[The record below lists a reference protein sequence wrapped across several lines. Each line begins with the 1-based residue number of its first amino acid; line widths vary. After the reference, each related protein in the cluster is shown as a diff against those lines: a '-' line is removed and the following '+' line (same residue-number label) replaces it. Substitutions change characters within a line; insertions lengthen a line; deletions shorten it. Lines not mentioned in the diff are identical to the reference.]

1 MAAFI
6 RGRASWQRA
15 VGESLDSWRE
25 RVRRQW
31 VTYVGPLPDKV
42 RRRSRMMPYLTV
54 ELLKQHASELD
65 YLDELLGVPLW
76 TPRGRVRQNGAFR
89 EQIYVSPVENSY
101 EEFVA
106 EVERRMSDPNIIQVI
121 VRYHYPEG
129 AMVHRTV
136 SRLPGR
142 PEPGKQIDRWEE
154 RRTDLISDAIIEEAD
169 LDTRWMKVG
178 WRVQRQAGAAGSKD
192 YKVSMTNLYTM
203 RDYKCADG
211 DCVFACVRAV
221 ADKTMKKNKTIRR
234 ELELGDGAVSFQDLE
249 KVARY
254 FKVGIKVYIEA
265 TDVVESFD
273 DETMNRFT
281 GTHAHRCVW
290 TVEPREGEK
299 LVNLYYAPGHFSHI
313 TEFKEIPATSYCQ
326 ATGDY
331 KAHYTINQLKERLRE
346 QGRTYINPGKQE
358 KVRTEYNTRV
368 LVFDFETVW
377 DTERG
382 DELRAYAVAWYDFD
396 PSVDEISSKLEP
408 EVKYSFGLDQC
419 VRDLLEYIADAPSDM
434 KYVLA
439 GFNSSR
445 FDNYPLARA
454 AQGLEMLTRVFAT
467 GNTLRGIWMGRHE
480 ALDISRLCPGAS
492 LKQRCMDFKTDPV
505 KVDGFDHTVVQE
517 EFLKGSLEQWAAENR
532 EKLEHYVK
540 CDVLSTASL
549 FVKLSGALKELI
561 DVDVLK
567 GEALTIGGAAWTAY
581 ERSAKKEGR
590 VKFPAPTEEID
601 AFFRK
606 AIVGG
611 RVQNF
616 KKSGHTIRGKLRM
629 IDVASL
635 YPTVM
640 YGKNAHLMPPALKYG
655 RFPKGAPTATDV
667 YMPGKIGFYNVRV
680 KRQPARN
687 VLPRRLDDGRLDWR
701 YRGEFDAIASQCSIE
716 LIRQHGGEVEVGSGY
731 YFPGEDDKAFHTF
744 LEPIFAAKDEE
755 DRLAAAKDPLANA
768 SRRNI
773 AKLLMNSL
781 SGKTAQR
788 NFDERVVLATGSAKQ
803 LSEEA
808 KMRDGIATWIPLCGE
823 TCILVGLKPLEKVYN
838 QRTAKPSYM
847 AALIYEY
854 SRAYMYELLLSKYD
868 VQYMDTDSAVMTVEE
883 YDRFRGDYPELDFKG
898 EKRPKQLGDLEEELG
913 HPEDATAILL
923 GPKEYLIY
931 NHSKKDAKAR
941 LKGVNLGRDRLLADE
956 VLPQG
961 TLALHRLHE
970 TLPLATP
977 LGLFEALAAG
987 RKQRLLCSQIQRSL
1001 VSRDG
1006 GLFSLRQRYLVKTLE
1021 PRTTHDSE
1029 VPAMRSEVYRTRVEP

>member
-1 MAAFI
+1 MTAFVK
-6 RGRASWQRA
+6 GRASWQRA
-15 VGESLDSWRE
+15 DGESLDSWRD

-31 VTYVGPLPDKV
+31 VTYVGQLPDKV
-42 RRRSRMMPYLTV
+42 RRRSRMTPYLTAAV
-54 ELLKQHASELD
+54 LKDHASALD
-65 YLDELLGVPLW
+65 MLDELLGVPMW
-76 TPRGRVRQNGAFR
+76 SPRGRARQNGAFR
-89 EQIYVSPVENSY
+89 EQIYVSAVEPSY
-101 EEFVA
+101 EEFVG
-106 EVERRMSDPNIIQVI
+106 EVGKRMADPNIIQVI

-136 SRLPGR
+136 SKLPGR
-142 PEPGKQIDRWEE
+142 PEPSKQIARWEE
-154 RRTDLISDAIIEEAD
+154 RRTDLISDAIIDEAD
-169 LDTRWMKVG
+169 LDTRWVKVG
-178 WRVQRQAGAAGSKD
+178 WRVQRQAGASASSS

-221 ADKTMKKNKTIRR
+221 APKIMKKNKTIRR
-234 ELELGDGAVSFQDLE
+234 ELGLRDGAVSFQDLE
-249 KVARY
+249 AVARY
-254 FKVGIKVYIEA
+254 FSVGIKVFIEA
-265 TDVVESFD
+265 TDVVEAFS
-273 DETMNRFT
+273 DETENRFV
-281 GTHAHRCVW
+281 GSHAHRCVW
-290 TVEPREGEK
+290 TVEPREGEPTA
-299 LVNLYYAPGHFSHI
+299 NLYYAPGHFSHI
-313 TEFKEIPATSYCQ
+313 TEFKDIPSTAYC
-326 ATGDY
+326 AVTGDY
-331 KAHYTINQLKERLRE
+331 KAHYTVSQLKERLRE
-346 QGRTYINPGKQE
+346 QGRRYIKTGE
-358 KVRTEYNTRV
+358 TGKVRGKTQSDEYQTRV

-377 DTERG
+377 DPERG
-382 DELRAYAVAWYDFD
+382 DELRPYAVAWYDFD
-396 PSVDEISSKLEP
+396 PQTAAISGKLEP
-408 EVKYSFGLDQC
+408 EVKYAFGLDRC
-419 VRDLLEYIADAPSDM
+419 AHDLLDYIAGAPSDV

-445 FDNYPLARA
+445 FDNYLLARA
-454 AQGLEMLTRVFAT
+454 AQSREMLTRVFAT
-467 GNTLRGIWMGRHE
+467 GNALRGVWMGRHE
-480 ALDISRLCPGAS
+480 AVDIARLCPGAT

-505 KVDGFDHTVVQE
+505 KVDGFDHTAVQE
-517 EFLKGSLEQWAAENR
+517 EFLKGNLEQWAADNR

-540 CDVLSTASL
+540 LDVLSTASL
-549 FVKLSGALKELI
+549 FVKLGGALKELI
-561 DVDVLK
+561 GIDVLK

-581 ERSAKKEGR
+581 ERSAKEEGR

-616 KKSGHTIRGKLRM
+616 KKSGHMVRGKLRM

-655 RFPKGAPTATDV
+655 RFPKGAPTATNI
-667 YMPGKIGFYNVRV
+667 YRPGKIGFYNVRV

-687 VLPRRLDDGRLDWR
+687 VLPRRLEDGRLDWR
-701 YRGEFDAIASQCSIE
+701 YQGEFDTIASQCSIE
-716 LIRQHGGEVEVGSGY
+716 LIRRHGGEVEVGGGY

-823 TCILVGLKPLEKVYN
+823 TCILVGLKPPEKVYN
-838 QRTAKPSYM
+838 HRTAKPSYM

-868 VQYMDTDSAVMTVEE
+868 VQYMDTDSAVMTAEE
-883 YDRFRGDYPELDFKG
+883 YDRFRGDYPELDFRG

-913 HPEDATAILL
+913 HPDDATAILL

-931 NHSKKDAKAR
+931 NHAKKDAKAR
-941 LKGVNLGRDRLLADE
+941 LKGVNLGRDRLLGDE
-956 VLPQG
+956 SLPQG
-961 TLALHRLHE
+961 ALALHRLYE

-977 LGLFEALAAG
+977 LGLFETLAAG
-987 RKQRLLCSQIQRSL
+987 RRQRLLCSQIQRSL

-1006 GLFSLRQRYLVKTLE
+1006 GLFSLRQRYLMKTLE
-1021 PRTTHDSE
+1021 PRRAYDEE
-1029 VPAMRSEVYRTRVEP
+1029 VPVMRATVYR